1 MNFLAEYEEM
11 KKSTQKGETVY
22 RDCTEICNKGEARY
36 QLKSVE
42 NEGWTLTDEFAASV
56 CGLTVKFK
64 KREEKKKYFD
74 FLKYWGTVSEINWKS
89 VLLMKVNRNT
99 AALIAG
105 ALSRTTDQDESNKI
119 WSN

>member
-1 MNFLAEYEEM
+1 M
-11 KKSTQKGETVY
+11 KDGPWQMSLLLLFVDSK
-22 RDCTEICNKGEARY
+22 
-36 QLKSVE
+36 
-42 NEGWTLTDEFAASV
+42 
-56 CGLTVKFK
+56 TVKFK

-99 AALIAG
+99 VAVIVG
-105 ALSRTTDQDESNKI
+105 ALSSTTDQQESNKI

>member
-1 MNFLAEYEEM
+1 M

-56 CGLTVKFK
+56 CG
-64 KREEKKKYFD
+64 
-74 FLKYWGTVSEINWKS
+74 
-89 VLLMKVNRNT
+89 
-99 AALIAG
+99 
-105 ALSRTTDQDESNKI
+105 Q
-119 WSN
+119 